1 MTQFD
6 DEVDPFE
13 PVDKTPS
20 AYVEEDVDDFT
31 IAGDSEELD
40 DDSVDADDDDS
51 DDDDD
56 LDEEDDSDDDDED
69 DDDDDEEDGDDEDD
83 DDDEDGDED
92 DDLDDALEAEIDL
105 VVAIYRED
113 GQPVAVPLAL
123 DLANDLDELIDQLR
137 RIPGDGGAIGM
148 VSIAGEFFVVVR
160 VRGRNVQVLLNDSVA
175 ANDWPIARDVADYL
189 GEDIPDPEDD
199 SDVMGDLSVLADV
212 GISEFDMESI
222 AEDLDEDSDEL
233 LRRLVKRLK
242 FTAQFDKAV
251 AAQKH

>member
-1 MTQFD
+1 M
-6 DEVDPFE
+6 
-13 PVDKTPS
+13 
-20 AYVEEDVDDFT
+20 
-31 IAGDSEELD
+31 
-40 DDSVDADDDDS
+40 
-51 DDDDD
+51 
-56 LDEEDDSDDDDED
+56 
-69 DDDDDEEDGDDEDD
+69 
-83 DDDEDGDED
+83 
-92 DDLDDALEAEIDL
+92 
-105 VVAIYRED
+105 
-113 GQPVAVPLAL
+113 
-123 DLANDLDELIDQLR
+123 
-137 RIPGDGGAIGM
+137 
-148 VSIAGEFFVVVR
+148 VR